1 MSNATDSTNTQDRD
15 AQSRCALS
23 HGSARGRPKIPDGT
37 KRDGY
42 VRVMGKWVWAGPKQP
57 REKRA
62 RKTPKKRGPRVDRT
76 IYVTVFCPKVP
87 CLRDDEE
94 HTRTLNLATWR
105 DRDWLIFMQENYAYL
120 RGDLPTLFPQLNK

>member
-23 HGSARGRPKIPDGT
+23 HGSARGRPKIPNGT

-57 REKRA
+57 RKKPA
-62 RKTPKKRGPRVDRT
+62 FKKRRPRVDRT
-76 IYVTVFCPKVP
+76 IYVQVYCPKVP
-87 CLRDDEE
+87 NIRDDEP
-94 HTRTLNLATWR
+94 HTRTLNLATWC
-105 DRDWLIFMQENYAYL
+105 DRDWLIFMQENYTYL
-120 RGDLPTLFPQLNK
+120 GGDLPTIFPSLNA